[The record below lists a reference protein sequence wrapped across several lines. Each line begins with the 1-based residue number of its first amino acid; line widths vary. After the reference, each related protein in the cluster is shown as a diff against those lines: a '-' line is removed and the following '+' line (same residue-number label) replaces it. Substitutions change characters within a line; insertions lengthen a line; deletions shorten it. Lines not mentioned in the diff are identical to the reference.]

1 MIEVAMI
8 LGLNYKILEHAWA
21 LVEQKETQKDQID

>member
-8 LGLNYKILEHAWA
+8 LGLNYKILKHAWA
-21 LVEQKETQKDQID
+21 IVAQRETQRDQID